1 MKPDLAVLIA
11 AAFLLDLALGDP
23 VWLPHP
29 VRAIG
34 YLAGRLEAW
43 SRKVMSAHLKAAG
56 FVTVIMVLVLTVGL
70 AWFILL
76 MAAALNPWLWS
87 LVGLY
92 LLYASLAAHDLA
104 RHAGRV
110 SAALESGDLPLARQR
125 LAMIVGRDTGE
136 LAAPAVC
143 RACVESVAEN
153 IVDGF
158 TAPLFWAVI
167 FGPLGAI
174 AYKAVNTMDS
184 MFGYKNERY
193 RQFGFAAA
201 RLDDLANFIPARL
214 SALLM
219 VAASLAGGC
228 NAAGAWRIWRRDHGC
243 HASPNSGHSEAAAA
257 GALGL
262 RLGGE
267 SRYFGKVVVKP
278 VIGDEVNECR
288 PRHIRAVIRLMY
300 ITAAIAVLL
309 AVSVCLMVS
318 AL

>member
-1 MKPDLAVLIA
+1 MTPDLAVLIA
-11 AAFLLDLALGDP
+11 AAFLLDLLLGDP
-23 VWLPHP
+23 AWLPHP
-29 VRAIG
+29 VRAMG
-34 YLAGRLEAW
+34 YLAGRLETW
-43 SRKVMSAHLKAAG
+43 SRRVMPVHLKAAG
-56 FVTVIMVLVLTVGL
+56 FITVIMVLALTWGLTYFMLVL
-70 AWFILL
+70 
-76 MAAALNPWLWS
+76 AAAVHPLLFS
-87 LVGLY
+87 IVSLY

-110 SAALESGDLPLARQR
+110 SAALEAGDLPLARRR
-125 LAMIVGRDTGE
+125 LAMIVGRDTE
-136 LAAPAVC
+136 DLPAPAVC
-143 RACVESVAEN
+143 KACVESVAEN

-167 FGPLGAI
+167 FGPPGAI
-174 AYKAVNTMDS
+174 VYKAVNTMDS

-214 SALLM
+214 SALLLM
-219 VAASLAGGC
+219 AASLIGGC

-262 RLGGE
+262 QLGGA
-267 SRYFGKVVVKP
+267 SRYFGRVVVKP
-278 VIGDEVNECR
+278 LIGDAIEDCQ

-300 ITAAIAVLL
+300 ITAVIAVLL
-309 AVSVCLMVS
+309 AVSVCLWR
-318 AL
+318 

>member
-1 MKPDLAVLIA
+1 MTPDLAVLIA
-11 AAFLLDLALGDP
+11 AAFLLDLLLGDP
-23 VWLPHP
+23 AWLPHP

-34 YLAGRLEAW
+34 YLAGGLEAW
-43 SRKVMSAHLKAAG
+43 SRRVMPAHLKAAG
-56 FVTVIMVLVLTVGL
+56 FVTVIMVLTVTWGVARL
-70 AWFILL
+70 MLFMGAAVHPLL
-76 MAAALNPWLWS
+76 FS
-87 LVGLY
+87 LISLY

-104 RHAGRV
+104 WHAGRV

-136 LAAPAVC
+136 LTTSAVC
-143 RACVESVAEN
+143 KACVESVAEN

-167 FGPLGAI
+167 FGPIGAI
-174 AYKAVNTMDS
+174 VYKAVNTMDS

-193 RQFGFAAA
+193 RKFGFAAA

-219 VAASLAGGC
+219 VAASLIGGY

-243 HASPNSGHSEAAAA
+243 HASPNSAHSEAAAA

-262 RLGGE
+262 RLGGD
-267 SRYFGKVVVKP
+267 SRYFGKIVVKP
-278 VIGDEVNECR
+278 VIGDAVDECR
-288 PRHIRAVIRLMY
+288 PRHIRAVIRLLY
-300 ITAAIAVLL
+300 ITAVIAVLL
-309 AVSVCLMVS
+309 AVSVCLGR
-318 AL
+318 